1 MLRYLYANRDE
12 GLRLKDNNYILEL
25 QKKITDI
32 EKIVIYQPNLVGRT
46 CK

>member
-1 MLRYLYANRDE
+1 MLIEDI

-32 EKIVIYQPNLVGRT
+32 EKIVIYQPILLEELVN
-46 CK
+46 KV

>member
-1 MLRYLYANRDE
+1 MLIEDE

-32 EKIVIYQPNLVGRT
+32 EKNSNLSTNLVGRT